1 MTLASPRLGR
11 FVLLG
16 AFLLLSGCSMILR
29 PVDVR
34 GNKVSQDELNRIRP
48 GTTTQADASTI
59 LGSPTAK
66 GTFNQNDWY
75 YISEM
80 TRPVVAGTN
89 SVLSQQVVV
98 LNFNDQGV
106 LQNVHYLNQQ
116 DALNVPIVGRTT
128 PSPGTEA
135 GFFQQL
141 LGNIGKFT
149 PGITQSQAPSGGVP
163 VQ

>member
-1 MTLASPRLGR
+1 M
-11 FVLLG
+11 V
-16 AFLLLSGCSMILR
+16 LR
-29 PVDVR
+29 PPEVR
-34 GNKVSQDELNRIRP
+34 GNKVSPEELSRIVP
-48 GTTTQADASTI
+48 GKTTQADASTI

-75 YISEM
+75 YISEI

-98 LNFNDQGV
+98 LSFNDQGL
-106 LQNVHYLNQQ
+106 LQNMHHLNQQ
-116 DALNVPIVGRTT
+116 DAMNVPIVSRTT

-141 LGNIGKFT
+141 LGNIGKFS
-149 PGITQSQAPSGGVP
+149 PGGISQSQAPSGGVP
-163 VQ
+163 VGQ

>member
-1 MTLASPRLGR
+1 M
-11 FVLLG
+11 V
-16 AFLLLSGCSMILR
+16 LR
-29 PVDVR
+29 PAEVR
-34 GNKVSQDELNRIRP
+34 GNKVSQEEMNKIHP

-66 GTFNQNDWY
+66 GTFDQNDWY

-98 LNFNDQGV
+98 LNFNNQGV
-106 LQNVHYLNQQ
+106 LQNVHYLDQK
-116 DALNVPIVGRTT
+116 DALYVPIVGRTT
-128 PSPGTEA
+128 PSPGTAA

-141 LGNIGKFT
+141 LGNIGRFS
-149 PGITQSQAPSGGVP
+149 PGGLQQSQAPSGGVP
-163 VQ
+163 VGQ